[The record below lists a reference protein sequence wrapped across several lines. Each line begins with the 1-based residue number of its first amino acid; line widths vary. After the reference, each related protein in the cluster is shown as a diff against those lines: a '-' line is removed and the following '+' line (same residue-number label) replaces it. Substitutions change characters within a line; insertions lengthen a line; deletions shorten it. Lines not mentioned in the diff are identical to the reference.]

1 MGKRS
6 LTMYLSKFLVIAWIM
21 VTTVTLYLSIRHN
34 ARVKRKNRRIRNL
47 ERTIEKLKLT
57 NGKLWYDVRKKER
70 TEAYDL
76 SELTQTNL

>member
-1 MGKRS
+1 
-6 LTMYLSKFLVIAWIM
+6 MYLSKFLVIAWIM